1 MSAELKTNNDT
12 LVAMLL
18 QLDET
23 LKQVVNGTGAVN
35 AIATTLK
42 QGNEINAKSQ
52 ESAVEVA
59 VRLTEESKQKFEE
72 LKSQI
77 ISTADEITENYRK
90 ELTDTETELTNKM
103 GKEYVAQ
110 SEFGEYKAD
119 IETQFSQTAEA
130 LKLGAENTESIQ
142 TELSEYKKTNA
153 AEISLQRDSIISE
166 VQASF
171 LSKAD
176 GEVIEELISSKTEQT
191 AKDITDNFTQQLSV
205 VNDELKSV
213 SDGTNEFIEEINA
226 YIKRGELET
235 DIYGIEI
242 GRSDSV
248 FKTRFTNDEMAFYQG
263 GVKVAYISSNIL
275 HITRA
280 EILDYIQIGNS
291 EDGYFI
297 FDVSKNGL
305 EVKYRG

>member
-1 MSAELKTNNDT
+1 MKDIENGT
-12 LVAMLL
+12 LAAILL
-18 QLDET
+18 QIDET
-23 LKQVVNGTGAVN
+23 LKQVVNGTGAVS

-42 QGNEINAKSQ
+42 KGNEISESEK

-77 ISTADEITENYRK
+77 ISIADEITENYRK
-90 ELTDTETELTNKM
+90 ELTNTETELTNKM

-110 SEFGEYKAD
+110 SEFGKYKAD

-166 VQASF
+166 VQESF
-171 LSKAD
+171 MSKAD
-176 GEVIEELISSKTEQT
+176 GEAIEELMVSKTEQT

-226 YIKRGELET
+226 YIKRGELEP
-235 DIYGIEI
+235 DVYGIEI